1 MKKTLS
7 VLFLTLCTA
16 LMLSGYAF
24 AYIDPSVMTF
34 TVQAIAGVVIAVGA
48 VVGIWWRRAKKKV
61 SKTLGIDENRNKEVE
76 SDVLEIRDD
85 AKSDFDKRVAKSDFD
100 KRARDKRVR

>member
-16 LMLSGYAF
+16 LMLSGSAF

>member
-16 LMLSGYAF
+16 LMLSGYASIVSSLPQLI
-24 AYIDPSVMTF
+24 AAAVI
-34 TVQAIAGVVIAVGA
+34 AIAAVAGV
-48 VVGIWWRRAKKKV
+48 WWRRAKKKV